1 VPMLL
6 MGDEFSR
13 TQNGNNNAYC
23 QDNET
28 SWLDWKRGERVDP
41 DLLPFIQLLVGLRRG
56 HDVFRRRRYL
66 SGARVAKNGLKD
78 VYWLASEGR
87 EMTNEDWADEN
98 RRTLGMQ
105 IGNDT
110 ADGQRFIVLLNACDK
125 KVDFRLDP
133 HLPGAAWTHVFD
145 TQEPRGHV
153 RAPATVLHPGG
164 TFPIGARSLALFQL
178 TPA

>member
-1 VPMLL
+1 MLL

-98 RRTLGMQ
+98 RRTLGM
-105 IGNDT
+105 T
-110 ADGQRFIVLLNACDK
+110 
-125 KVDFRLDP
+125 
-133 HLPGAAWTHVFD
+133 
-145 TQEPRGHV
+145 
-153 RAPATVLHPGG
+153 
-164 TFPIGARSLALFQL
+164 ARSNNR
-178 TPA
+178 TPIRATRLLR